1 MGLIRAVF
9 DASFR
14 QSTARR
20 KPAGPRWPLMLF
32 HVDTGG
38 CGGCGMELEALAT
51 GPYDMQGA
59 GFSFVSAPQGAD
71 VLLITGALTYTMAP
85 VLEAAWKAMP
95 TPKGLI
101 CVGNCAIDGGIFSEN
116 YSLMGGVS
124 RKVHIN
130 LRIAGCPPIPK
141 DILDGLC
148 SLFAQHSKA
157 TGAAQAEAGV
167 SSSSTT
173 SS

>member
-14 QSTARR
+14 QSSARR
-20 KPAGPRWPLMLF
+20 KPVGPRWPLMLF

-38 CGGCGMELEALAT
+38 CGGCGMELEALAA
-51 GPYDMQGA
+51 GPYDLQGA
-59 GFSFVSAPQGAD
+59 GFDFITAPQGAD
-71 VLLITGALTYTMAP
+71 VLLITGALTNTMAP

-101 CVGNCAIDGGIFSEN
+101 CVGNCAVDGGLFSEN
-116 YSLMGGVS
+116 YSVMGGVN

-130 LRIAGCPPIPK
+130 LRIAGCPPTPQ

-148 SLFAQHSKA
+148 SLFGQR
-157 TGAAQAEAGV
+157 AQAPRSAQADGAG
-167 SSSSTT
+167 SSSTT